1 MNNIAHLICSKNFSG
16 IEQHVH
22 ELTSTLANNS
32 DYEIFIFADKTL
44 EPHFQNHRFQ
54 VFPNKFRFNLFA
66 LFKLR
71 KLIKDHKIQIL
82 HCHGSKSILLGRWVR
97 WVTKVELIATVH
109 ANKKRPVAT
118 NGFRKTII
126 VNELL
131 KKTYPEAEV
140 IANWVNPK
148 LQILNSSRDGN
159 FIAVGRLEKIKR
171 FDLLIHAW
179 KGINEKLEIIG
190 DGQEKN
196 NLLTIIEN
204 NNLAKQITI
213 RSEVNSQELGNI
225 YKKAK
230 GLIITSLREGGP
242 RVALEAA
249 AFNLPVF
256 GTNVGIMGEL
266 FPQEVLADP
275 NNEDEIIFLIR
286 SFVPLAKS
294 LNVSA
299 IKERIFESYTV
310 ESSAKKVSKIYNSVL
325 SNSL

>member
-66 LFKLR
+66 LFKLQ

-294 LNVSA
+294 FNVSA

-310 ESSAKKVSKIYNSVL
+310 ESSAKKVSKIYDSVL

>member
-22 ELTSTLANNS
+22 ELTSTLTNNS
-32 DYEIFIFADKTL
+32 DCDLYIFADKTL
-44 EPHFQNHRFQ
+44 EPHFQNQKFQ
-54 VFPNKFRFNLFA
+54 IFPNKFRFNLFA

-82 HCHGSKSILLGRWVR
+82 HCHGSKSILLGRWVN
-97 WVTKVELIATVH
+97 WITKVELIATVH

-118 NGFRKTII
+118 NGFRKTIV

-131 KKTYPEAEV
+131 KKIYPAAEV
-140 IANWVNPK
+140 IGNWVNTK
-148 LQILNSSRDGN
+148 LEILNSSRDGK

-179 KGINEKLEIIG
+179 KGIDEKLEIIG
-190 DGQEKN
+190 DGLEKN
-196 NLLTIIEN
+196 NLLAIIKDS
-204 NNLAKQITI
+204 NLADQITI

-225 YKKAK
+225 YRRAK
-230 GLIITSLREGGP
+230 GLIITSSREGGP

-275 NNEDEIIFLIR
+275 NNEEEIISLIR
-286 SFVPLAKS
+286 SFVPLAEN
-294 LNVSA
+294 LDVSA

-310 ESSAKKVSKIYNSVL
+310 ESSAKKVGKIYDSVL

>member
-16 IEQHVH
+16 IEQHVQ
-22 ELTSTLANNS
+22 ELTSTLTNNS
-32 DYEIFIFADKTL
+32 DYRLYIFADKNL
-44 EPHFQNHRFQ
+44 ETHFQNHRFQ
-54 VFPNKFRFNLFA
+54 VFPNKFRLNLFA

-71 KLIKDHKIQIL
+71 KLIKVHKIQIL
-82 HCHGSKSILLGRWVR
+82 HCHGSKSILLGRWVS
-97 WVTKVELIATVH
+97 WITKVELIATVH
-109 ANKKRPVAT
+109 ANKKRPVPT

-131 KKTYPEAEV
+131 KKTYPAAEV
-140 IANWVNPK
+140 IGNWVNPR
-148 LQILNSSRDGN
+148 LEIINSSRDGS

-179 KGINEKLEIIG
+179 KGIDEKLEIIG
-190 DGQEKN
+190 DGLEKN
-196 NLLTIIEN
+196 TLLTIIEN
-204 NNLAKQITI
+204 NDLAKRITI
-213 RSEVNSQELGNI
+213 RSEVNSQELANI
-225 YKKAK
+225 YKRAK
-230 GLIITSLREGGP
+230 GLIVTSSREGGP

-256 GTNVGIMGEL
+256 GTNVGIMSEL

-275 NNEDEIIFLIR
+275 SNEDEVISLIR
-286 SFVPLAKS
+286 SFVPLAKN
-294 LNVSA
+294 LDVSA

-310 ESSAKKVSKIYNSVL
+310 ESSAKKVSKIYDSVL

>member
-54 VFPNKFRFNLFA
+54 VFPNKYRFNLFA

-82 HCHGSKSILLGRWVR
+82 HCHGSKSILLGRWVS

-294 LNVSA
+294 FNVSA

>member
-16 IEQHVH
+16 IEQHVQ
-22 ELTSTLANNS
+22 ELTSTLTNNS
-32 DYEIFIFADKTL
+32 DYRLHIFADKDL
-44 EPHFQNHRFQ
+44 ESHFQNHRFQ
-54 VFPNKFRFNLFA
+54 VFPNKFRLNLFA
-66 LFKLR
+66 LFKLQ
-71 KLIKDHKIQIL
+71 KLIKDHEIQIL
-82 HCHGSKSILLGRWVR
+82 HCHGSKSILLGRWVSWITR
-97 WVTKVELIATVH
+97 VELIATVH

-118 NGFRKTII
+118 NGFSKTII

-131 KKTYPEAEV
+131 KKTYPAAEV
-140 IANWVNPK
+140 IGNWVNPK
-148 LQILNSSRDGN
+148 LEILNSSRDGN

-190 DGQEKN
+190 DGLEKN
-196 NLLTIIEN
+196 TLLTIIEN
-204 NNLAKQITI
+204 NDLAKRITI
-213 RSEVNSQELGNI
+213 RSEVNSQELANI
-225 YKKAK
+225 YKRAK
-230 GLIITSLREGGP
+230 GLIITSSREGGP

-256 GTNVGIMGEL
+256 GTNVGIMSEL

-275 NNEDEIIFLIR
+275 SNEDEVISLIR
-286 SFVPLAKS
+286 SFVPLAKN
-294 LNVSA
+294 LDVSA

-310 ESSAKKVSKIYNSVL
+310 ESSAKKVSRIYDSVL

>member
-66 LFKLR
+66 LFKLQ

-82 HCHGSKSILLGRWVR
+82 HCHGSKSILLGRWVS

-294 LNVSA
+294 FNVSA

>member
-1 MNNIAHLICSKNFSG
+1 
-16 IEQHVH
+16 
-22 ELTSTLANNS
+22 
-32 DYEIFIFADKTL
+32 
-44 EPHFQNHRFQ
+44 
-54 VFPNKFRFNLFA
+54 
-66 LFKLR
+66 
-71 KLIKDHKIQIL
+71 
-82 HCHGSKSILLGRWVR
+82 
-97 WVTKVELIATVH
+97 
-109 ANKKRPVAT
+109 
-118 NGFRKTII
+118 
-126 VNELL
+126 
-131 KKTYPEAEV
+131 
-140 IANWVNPK
+140 
-148 LQILNSSRDGN
+148 
-159 FIAVGRLEKIKR
+159 
-171 FDLLIHAW
+171 LIHAW

-196 NLLTIIEN
+196 NLLTIIKN

-230 GLIITSLREGGP
+230 GLIITSSREGGP

-310 ESSAKKVSKIYNSVL
+310 ESSAKKLVKFTIRY
-325 SNSL
+325 

>member
-82 HCHGSKSILLGRWVR
+82 HCHGSKSILLGRWVS

-159 FIAVGRLEKIKR
+159 FISVGRLEKIKR

>member
-22 ELTSTLANNS
+22 ELTSTLTNNS
-32 DYEIFIFADKTL
+32 DYDLYIFADKTL
-44 EPHFQNHRFQ
+44 EPHFQNQRFQ
-54 VFPNKFRFNLFA
+54 IFPNKFRFNLFA

-82 HCHGSKSILLGRWVR
+82 HCHGSKSILLGRWVS

-196 NLLTIIEN
+196 NLLAIIEN

-256 GTNVGIMGEL
+256 GTNV
-266 FPQEVLADP
+266 VLWV
-275 NNEDEIIFLIR
+275 NYFLKR
-286 SFVPLAKS
+286 S
-294 LNVSA
+294 
-299 IKERIFESYTV
+299 
-310 ESSAKKVSKIYNSVL
+310 
-325 SNSL
+325 

>member
-82 HCHGSKSILLGRWVR
+82 HCHGSKSILLGRWVS

-148 LQILNSSRDGN
+148 LQIFNSSRDGN

-179 KGINEKLEIIG
+179 KGINEKLDIIG

-196 NLLTIIEN
+196 NLLAIIEN

-266 FPQEVLADP
+266 FPQEVLANP

>member
-44 EPHFQNHRFQ
+44 EPNFQNHRFQ

-82 HCHGSKSILLGRWVR
+82 HCHGSKSILLGRWVS

-148 LQILNSSRDGN
+148 LQIFNSSRDGN

-179 KGINEKLEIIG
+179 KGINEKLDIIG

-196 NLLTIIEN
+196 NLLAIIEN

-266 FPQEVLADP
+266 FPQEVLANP

>member
-1 MNNIAHLICSKNFSG
+1 MNNIAQLICSKNFSG

-22 ELTSTLANNS
+22 ELTSKLTNNS
-32 DYEIFIFADKTL
+32 DYDLYVFADKKL
-44 EPHFQNHRFQ
+44 EPHFQNLRFKL
-54 VFPNKFRFNLFA
+54 FPNKFRFNLFA

-71 KLIKDHKIQIL
+71 KLIKDLEIQIL
-82 HCHGSKSILLGRWVR
+82 HCHGSKSILLGRWVS
-97 WVTKVELIATVH
+97 WITKVELVATVH
-109 ANKKRPVAT
+109 ANKRRPVAT
-118 NGFRKTII
+118 KGFRKTII

-131 KKTYPEAEV
+131 KKTYPAAEV
-140 IANWVNPK
+140 IGNWVNPK
-148 LQILNSSRDGN
+148 LEIINSSRDGN

-196 NLLTIIEN
+196 NLLTIIDN

-230 GLIITSLREGGP
+230 GLIITSSREGGP
-242 RVALEAA
+242 RVAIEAA

-275 NNEDEIIFLIR
+275 NNEDEIISLIR
-286 SFVPLAKS
+286 SFVPLAKN

-310 ESSAKKVSKIYNSVL
+310 ESSAKKVSNIYNSVL

>member
-22 ELTSTLANNS
+22 ELTFKLANNS
-32 DYEIFIFADKTL
+32 DHEIFIFADKTL
-44 EPHFQNHRFQ
+44 EPHFQNHKFQ
-54 VFPNKFRFNLFA
+54 VFPNKFRFNLYA

-82 HCHGSKSILLGRWVR
+82 HCHGSKSILLGRWVS

-126 VNELL
+126 VNKLL

-148 LQILNSSRDGN
+148 LEILNSSRDGN

-196 NLLTIIEN
+196 NLLTIIKN

-230 GLIITSLREGGP
+230 GLIITSSREGGP

-275 NNEDEIIFLIR
+275 NNEDEIISLIR
-286 SFVPLAKS
+286 SFVPLAKN

>member
-82 HCHGSKSILLGRWVR
+82 HCHGSKSILLGRWVS

-179 KGINEKLEIIG
+179 KGINEKLDIIG

-196 NLLTIIEN
+196 NLLAIIEN

-266 FPQEVLADP
+266 FPQEVLANP